1 MLKILKITLKP
12 FVILTVKLLINQKL
26 IIMKKIVFLFSA
38 VFFSTM
44 LFAQTDFSGTW
55 TLNTSKSQLG
65 ERSFAPKSVV
75 IVQKGNEMSVE
86 SHNEFQG
93 EERVRTSKYTLDGKE
108 CTNPGFRDSEIKST
122 ATWSG
127 DKKVLTVSSNFETPN
142 GDMTM
147 KAIYKM
153 DGNNLVIE
161 NSFGDRSTTQ
171 VFDKK

>member
-1 MLKILKITLKP
+1 MCQNIPITKNL
-12 FVILTVKLLINQKL
+12 N
-26 IIMKKIVFLFSA
+26 IMKKLVFLLSA
-38 VFFSTM
+38 IFFSSM

-55 TLNTSKSQLG
+55 TLNTSKSKLG

-93 EERVRTSKYTLDGKE
+93 QERVRNSKYTLDGKE
-108 CTNPGFRDSEIKST
+108 CVNPGFRDSEIKST
-122 ATWSG
+122 AVWSG
-127 DKKVLTVSSNFETPN
+127 DKKSLTITSKFETQN
-142 GDMTM
+142 GEMTL
-147 KAIYKM
+147 KAVYKM
-153 DGNNLVIE
+153 DGGNLVIE